1 MIDLH
6 MHSTYSDGTFT
17 VEEII
22 EKAKELGLTQIAI
35 TDHNILEGSIKGYHQ
50 CNDIDF
56 IIGIELSVGYKGEEV
71 HLLGYF
77 PNVSIFK
84 NVEFIIRESR
94 INKKV
99 ALMEMIENLNAMGY
113 DISINELSEF
123 GKGEL
128 NRVHICKVLMKHGY
142 INSVQEGF
150 EKLIGEDCKAYV
162 ERKVISIEEACEAI
176 HNDDGI
182 AVIAHPYE
190 YTSLNTDEF
199 LNDIMEMIDG
209 IECYHPSATKEQS
222 IHLASIAHMNN
233 KIITG
238 GSDFHGDNKPD
249 IDMNM
254 MSVNDEYKINRY

>member
-6 MHSTYSDGTFT
+6 MHSTYSDGTYS

-22 EKAKELGLTQIAI
+22 EEAKKLGLTQISI
-35 TDHNILEGSIKGYHQ
+35 TDHNILDGSLKGYDIS
-50 CNDIDF
+50 DIDF
-56 IIGIELSVGYKGEEV
+56 IVGIELSVGYGKEEV

-77 PNVSIFK
+77 PCYSSLTNVNFVIQEAK
-84 NVEFIIRESR
+84 

-99 ALMEMIENLNAMGY
+99 ALMEMIENLNDMGY
-113 DISINELSEF
+113 DININELSEF

-128 NRVHICKVLMKHGY
+128 NRVHICKVLIKHGY
-142 INSVQEGF
+142 IKSVQEGF
-150 EKLIGEDCKAYV
+150 EKLIGDNCKAYV
-162 ERKVISIEEACEAI
+162 ERKVVSIEEACEAI
-176 HNDDGI
+176 HDDGGL

-190 YTSLNTDEF
+190 YTNLNIDDF
-199 LNDIMEMIDG
+199 LNDISDIIDG

-222 IHLASIAHMNN
+222 KHLAAIAIKNN

-249 IDMNM
+249 IKMNM
-254 MSVNDEYKINRY
+254 MEVNDEFKIKRY